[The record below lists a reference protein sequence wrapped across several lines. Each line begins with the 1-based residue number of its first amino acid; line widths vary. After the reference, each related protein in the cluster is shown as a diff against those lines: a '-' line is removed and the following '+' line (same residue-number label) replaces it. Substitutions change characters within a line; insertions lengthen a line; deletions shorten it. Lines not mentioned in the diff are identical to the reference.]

1 MKNINIHALEAS
13 MLLNQEGRE
22 KLLKLR
28 EQNKESKLV
37 LVITSDKEKIIE
49 AEELISLAKENDE
62 KVWIKLEEKEA
73 YLNEVIFN
81 LVSNEFKTILSDL
94 IKKDFTDIEDILK
107 SVWLVGDIS
116 YGTLGYFDSVVGNW
130 IANIAKSII
139 EFNNDKISIFNSNEI
154 LAYTSDNLPDFSII
168 TPAVH
173 KIRES
178 FNAEIFAAKLAV
190 KFNTNELIFWN
201 SKSLLTTANI
211 SEVPSATV
219 IRQLCYSEATELSF
233 FGSTLINSKAIVYAI
248 SKGINVCL
256 KCWKYF
262 EDPGTLINNE
272 EEKEKRHAVKGFSIV
287 HNIALISI
295 EGAGLSG
302 RVGFSSKVFNSM
314 KAAGVSVILYS
325 QASSEYS
332 ISIAVPQ
339 NQADRAI
346 EAVSISFNEELRED
360 IVNSIDCITDLAI
373 IAAVGN
379 NMAGKKG
386 VAGKFFSSLGKAGV
400 NVKAIAQGASERNIS
415 AVIEG
420 SDSIRALRALHA
432 AFFLSKQALSIG
444 LIGPG
449 NIGGTLLDQI
459 SNESAFLYEKFQ
471 IDLRIR
477 AIASSKFMLLDED
490 GIDLSTWRET
500 FKNNSVPLDMEKFAK
515 HVGATYFPH
524 RAIVDCSSSSELAN
538 KYVDWMKEGMHIV
551 TPNKKA
557 GTANIEYYNELFDT
571 CLTTG
576 RRFYYETTVGAGL
589 PVIGTLKDLVQTGD
603 NVRTIE
609 GIVSG
614 TLAWLFNNFDGSVR
628 FSDLVKKAKEMGYTE
643 PDPRDDLSGMDVARK
658 TVILARE
665 LGYEVEVDDMPIESL
680 VPEEL
685 AKLPVSEFM
694 EQLEELDKPIF
705 EKFEQAKKESKRL
718 CYVGKVDEN
727 GNCSVS
733 LKGYPMNHPFS
744 QASGTDNVICFTTD
758 RYSTQPLVIKG
769 PGAGREV
776 TAGGVFS
783 DILRLSAYLG
793 ARV

>member
-1 MKNINIHALEAS
+1 LKHINIHALEAS
-13 MLLNQEGRE
+13 MLLKKDGRD
-22 KLLKLR
+22 KLLKIIT
-28 EQNKESKLV
+28 QNLQDKLV
-37 LVITSDKEKIIE
+37 LVLTSDKEQIIE
-49 AEELISLAKENDE
+49 ASTLIDLAKQKEE
-62 KVWIKLEEKEA
+62 KVWIKLEEKEEF
-73 YLNEVIFN
+73 LNTIIFD
-81 LVSNEFKTILSDL
+81 LVNSDCRNHL
-94 IKKDFTDIEDILK
+94 TDLLKKDFTNIEDILK
-107 SVWLVGDIS
+107 SVWLVGDVS
-116 YGTLGYFDSVVGNW
+116 YGTLGYFDYVVGNW
-130 IANIAKSII
+130 ISNIAKAIVEEKNI
-139 EFNNDKISIFNSNEI
+139 KLQCFDANQI
-154 LAYTSDNLPDFSII
+154 LTITSDDLPDCCIV
-168 TPAVH
+168 TPAIH
-173 KIRES
+173 KIREC
-178 FNAEIFAAKLAV
+178 FNAEIFASKLAV
-190 KFNTNELIFWN
+190 KFKTSNLVFWN
-201 SKSLLTTANI
+201 SKSLLTTANL

-219 IRQLCYSEATELSF
+219 IRNLCYNEATELSF
-233 FGSTLINSKAIVYAI
+233 FGSSLINSKAIVYAI
-248 SKGINVCL
+248 SKGIDVRL
-256 KCWKYF
+256 KCWKQF
-262 EDPGTLINNE
+262 DDEGTIINNGE
-272 EEKEKRHAVKGFSIV
+272 TSTKGPAVKGFSVV
-287 HNIALISI
+287 HDVALISI

-302 RVGFSSKVFNSM
+302 RVGFSSKVFNAM
-314 KAAGVSVILYS
+314 KNAGVSVILYS

-332 ISIAVPQ
+332 ISIAIPQ

-346 EAVSISFNEELRED
+346 EAVRISFNEELRED
-360 IVNSIDCITDLAI
+360 IVNSIDCIKDLAV

-420 SDSIRALRALHA
+420 NDSKRALRALHA

-459 SNESAFLYEKFQ
+459 ANESSSLYEKFG

-490 GIDLSTWRET
+490 GIDLTTWREN
-500 FKNNSVPLDMEKFAK
+500 FKNNSIPIDILKFAK

-524 RAIVDCSSSSELAN
+524 RAIVDCSSSSELAS
-538 KYVDWMKEGMHIV
+538 KYIEWMNHGMHIV

-557 GTANIEYYNELFDT
+557 GTANIEYYKELFDT

-589 PVIGTLKDLVQTGD
+589 PIIGTLKDLVQTGD
-603 NVRTIE
+603 NVRIIE

-614 TLAWLFNNFDGSVR
+614 TLAWLFNNYDGNIK
-628 FSDLVKKAKEMGYTE
+628 FSDLVKKAKQMGYTE
-643 PDPRDDLSGMDVARK
+643 PDPRDDLSGMDVGRK

-665 LGYEVEVDDMPIESL
+665 LGYDVEVNDMPIESL

-685 AKLPVSEFM
+685 SKLPVDEFM
-694 EQLEELDKPIF
+694 EKLSELDQPIF
-705 EKFEQAKKESKRL
+705 EKYEQAKKENKRL

-727 GNCSVS
+727 GKCSVA
-733 LKGYPMNHPFS
+733 LKGYPMSHPFS

-783 DILRLSAYLG
+783 DILRLAAYLG